1 MRRACAT
8 CSIASRQAQSSTFVE
23 AQRRWVYID
32 ADHSYKGVKG
42 DLEAFYRTV
51 KSGGFLAGDDYR
63 QGGWWGDGV
72 VRAVDE
78 FADRCAD
85 LTIIGSQFLLTKP

>member
-1 MRRACAT
+1 M
-8 CSIASRQAQSSTFVE
+8 CSVDAAASFPDDTLD
-23 AQRRWVYID
+23 WVYID
-32 ADHSYKGVKG
+32 ADHSYEGVKG
-42 DLEAFYRTV
+42 DLDAFYRTV

-63 QGGWWGDGV
+63 QAGWLWDGV

-78 FADRCAD
+78 RCAD